1 MSEIYLHLVF
11 HVKSDSPK
19 IKEADIVRACA
30 YIGRLVEVAGCNN
43 VIVGGMPDHI
53 HVLLVLPRNVT
64 VAQVVEDFKRNSS
77 RWLKGV
83 DDSYRSF
90 AWQRGYGVFSV
101 SQSGVGA
108 VVRYIAQQQE
118 HHRRFSFADEYHRL
132 LDLYKVDYDDRFL
145 LCD

>member
-1 MSEIYLHLVF
+1 MT
-11 HVKSDSPK
+11 
-19 IKEADIVRACA
+19 
-30 YIGRLVEVAGCNN
+30 
-43 VIVGGMPDHI
+43 
-53 HVLLVLPRNVT
+53 VT
-64 VAQVVEDFKRNSS
+64 VLSPGSGAMAF
-77 RWLKGV
+77 
-83 DDSYRSF
+83 
-90 AWQRGYGVFSV
+90 FSV